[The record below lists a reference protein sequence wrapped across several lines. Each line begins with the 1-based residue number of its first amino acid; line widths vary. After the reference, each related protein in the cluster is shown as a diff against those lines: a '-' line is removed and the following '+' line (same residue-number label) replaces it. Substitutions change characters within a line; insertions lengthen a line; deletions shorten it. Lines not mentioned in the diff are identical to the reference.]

1 MRIENRFTVSLPIDQ
16 AWKVLLDVEGI
27 APCMPGAEI
36 DDVIEDGFAGT
47 VKVKLGAI
55 LATFKG
61 TVHFTELDEEAHRIV
76 LHAKGREIKGQ
87 GNATAD
93 VTVVL
98 SEVAGLRGPNAVA
111 GLRGPNAVAG
121 TEASIDADI
130 AISGKIV
137 QFGRGVIL
145 DVSAKL
151 IRQFVDCLEDKLA
164 NEGLASG
171 V

>member
-1 MRIENRFTVSLPIDQ
+1 VRIENRFTVSLPVED

-36 DDVIEDGFAGT
+36 EDVIEDGFAGS
-47 VKVKLGAI
+47 VRVKLGAI

-61 TVHFTELDEEAHRIV
+61 TVVFKEVDEDTHRIV
-76 LHAKGREIKGQ
+76 LHASGRETKGQ

-93 VTVVL
+93 VTAVL
-98 SEVAGLRGPNAVA
+98 AASDGGTAVA
-111 GLRGPNAVAG
+111 
-121 TEASIDADI
+121 IDSDI
-130 AISGKIV
+130 RITGRIV

-151 IRQFVDCLEDKLA
+151 IQQFVDCLEDKLA
-164 NEGLASG
+164 TGSLVPDGPPA
-171 V
+171 

>member
-36 DDVIEDGFAGT
+36 EDVIEDGFAGT

-61 TVHFTELDEEAHRIV
+61 TVHFTELDEEDHRIV
-76 LHAKGREIKGQ
+76 LHAKGREIRGQ

-98 SEVAGLRGPNAVA
+98 TQVAR
-111 GLRGPNAVAG
+111 G

-164 NEGLASG
+164 SEGLVSG

>member
-61 TVHFTELDEEAHRIV
+61 TVHFTELDDQAHRIV
-76 LHAKGREIKGQ
+76 LHAKGREIRGQ

-98 SEVAGLRGPNAVA
+98 NEVANGPNAA
-111 GLRGPNAVAG
+111 AG

-130 AISGKIV
+130 AITGKIV

-164 NEGLASG
+164 NEGLG
-171 V
+171 TGL

>member
-1 MRIENRFTVSLPIDQ
+1 MRIENRFTVSLPIDE

-36 DDVIEDGFAGT
+36 DDIIEDGFAGT

-61 TVHFTELDEEAHRIV
+61 TVHFTELDEEHHRIV

-98 SEVAGLRGPNAVA
+98 SEVETGLRGPNAMA
-111 GLRGPNAVAG
+111 AVAG

-130 AISGKIV
+130 AITGKIV